1 MQVETIAVM
10 LLILAAIACGL
21 FAVFFVG
28 RSMEPLLKVKR
39 IIYMLAVV
47 TVISFVGWY
56 RHRQGLDLFYAI
68 SLVFITIAAWV
79 YRQRIAAGL
88 AANNVRNI
96 ENHD

>member
-1 MQVETIAVM
+1 METISVM

-21 FAVFFVG
+21 FAVYMVF
-28 RSMEPLLKVKR
+28 RSMDPLQKVKR
-39 IIYMLAVV
+39 IVYLLGVV
-47 TVISFVGWY
+47 TVMSFVGWY

-68 SLVFITIAAWV
+68 SLVFFTIAAWV